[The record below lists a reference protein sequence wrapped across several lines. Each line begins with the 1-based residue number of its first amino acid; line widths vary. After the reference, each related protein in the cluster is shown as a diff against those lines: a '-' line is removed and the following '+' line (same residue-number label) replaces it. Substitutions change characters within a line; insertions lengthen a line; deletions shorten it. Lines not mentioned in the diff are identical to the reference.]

1 MEYPPAKQD
10 KKTMCISTLCPD
22 YARKAGIANTTTA
35 AKKDKS
41 IQHIV
46 PTWRCVGRQGVDGY
60 NVEKG
65 NLN

>member
-35 AKKDKS
+35 AKKMASYSAPLPRHWKY
-41 IQHIV
+41 
-46 PTWRCVGRQGVDGY
+46 VGSAGMNGY
-60 NVEKG
+60 NVKRG
-65 NLN
+65 T